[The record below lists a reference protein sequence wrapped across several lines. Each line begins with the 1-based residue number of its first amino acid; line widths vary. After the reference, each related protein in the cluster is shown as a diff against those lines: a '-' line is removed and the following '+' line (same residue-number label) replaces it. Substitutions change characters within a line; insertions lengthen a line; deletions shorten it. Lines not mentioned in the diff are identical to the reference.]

1 MLPLSQAIVLS
12 FLNPIMASIAA
23 RVVMHEKLKITD
35 IGGLACSFFGVL
47 FIFGPTLTVQV
58 GLEGK
63 NENLKGNHHIY
74 AFLLGLFSS
83 ITGGITYCLIKA
95 AAKASE
101 QPVITVLSF
110 GLVAC
115 PATAICMFS
124 FEVCFVN
131 IYCVCSK
138 GI

>member
-1 MLPLSQAIVLS
+1 MTSLLLRFGP
-12 FLNPIMASIAA
+12 
-23 RVVMHEKLKITD
+23 
-35 IGGLACSFFGVL
+35 GLACSFFGVL